1 MALLLCEQRA
11 YGRITFHAL
20 CLFLKWIKLF
30 FFLSSEDANILNV
43 VQNIKTFA
51 PLCGSEQM
59 WALKKFGQFGPP
71 LLQSL
76 FKCILTSNAYQQI
89 CVQARLHLL
98 IYCTGKIQNI
108 SFLGQNLMWQ
118 LELLSLEAVHFLLY
132 SKKSK
137 K

>member
-1 MALLLCEQRA
+1 MKMYPIPDFFFYFGPVFLFYFSRHLNVLMALLLCEQRA

-71 LLQSL
+71 PLRSS
-76 FKCILTSNAYQQI
+76 FKCISTNNAYQQI
-89 CVQARLHLL
+89 YDRARL
-98 IYCTGKIQNI
+98 TR
-108 SFLGQNLMWQ
+108 
-118 LELLSLEAVHFLLY
+118 
-132 SKKSK
+132 KSK
-137 K
+137 T